1 MAGVDCL
8 ITELDR
14 RGFHSAAAYLGDGK
28 SEFFT
33 VTGLKEQGTVPE
45 LVMVATG
52 VVKKVF
58 REIKRR
64 TEVGE
69 RRSDEG

>member
-33 VTGLKEQGTVPE
+33 VTGLKEQGIVPE
-45 LVMVATG
+45 VMVATG
-52 VVKKVF
+52 VVKKEF